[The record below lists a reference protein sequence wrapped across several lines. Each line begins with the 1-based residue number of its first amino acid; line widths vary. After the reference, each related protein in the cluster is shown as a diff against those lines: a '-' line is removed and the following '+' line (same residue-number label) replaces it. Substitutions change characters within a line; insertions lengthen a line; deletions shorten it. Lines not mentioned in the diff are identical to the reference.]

1 MDSSLKTPYFLLRAT
16 VFVGIVQRRKYS
28 YSLES
33 IVLETVVVL
42 LVLVWEVWYVV
53 IRREIIF
60 IATFEH
66 IMSAKKLRFGAY
78 LVSGSYALRG
88 S

>member
-1 MDSSLKTPYFLLRAT
+1 MENSTKAE
-16 VFVGIVQRRKYS
+16 ICI

-33 IVLETVVVL
+33 IVLEMVVL

-53 IRREIIF
+53 FWEII
-60 IATFEH
+60 IIVTFEH
-66 IMSAKKLRFGAY
+66 MSAKKLKFGAY